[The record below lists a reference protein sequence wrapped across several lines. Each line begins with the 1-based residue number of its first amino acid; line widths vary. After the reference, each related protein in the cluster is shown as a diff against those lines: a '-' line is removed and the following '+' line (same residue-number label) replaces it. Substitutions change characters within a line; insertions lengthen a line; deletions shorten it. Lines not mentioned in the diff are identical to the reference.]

1 MMETTERPGWIGDRC
16 TVGSSPPLPSS
27 PLRCEEMR
35 KRHRPEAAAGSSEEI
50 TA

>member
-1 MMETTERPGWIGDRC
+1 MMETTERPGRIGDRC
-16 TVGSSPPLPSS
+16 TVGSSPLP
-27 PLRCEEMR
+27 REQMR